1 MANTVMTAKN
11 TFAEGLIMDFAPD
24 NTQATCMTSALNATL
39 LTFNGNEMSLQNDMG
54 NGRVETARLPDGYIP
69 VGTCEF
75 GDIIYIVSYN
85 PLTDKAQIG
94 CFPSPERNIS
104 STEISEIGQMLK
116 YSDFQITDASSN
128 PTGALKN
135 TSVKKVLIENKKL
148 NPGDKYIIYTDS
160 DQFLLN
166 NKTFLSDFN
175 NKAEHDSEHKYVK
188 LHVVSVEDSGKITY
202 LDTTTKWYDIGADK
216 YYIND
221 TKINNGTNSQDL
233 DEYRDLVT
241 SNWSIFT
248 SKHSGK
254 LAILAE
260 LETIDTFSCS
270 YSVEYFEDTQYDTA
284 NIKYKNYKLYLVP
297 EYSTRSRSLP
307 YICLTKAF
315 FNNSNLKDNNGKE
328 LNIANNFVYFYGGND
343 SGYKATEIV
352 ANSNIVYEVTN
363 SNEVIEIGQ
372 VRIPYK
378 RKNSNGTWD
387 PISSTSFIYN
397 LEITPAMEY
406 GRLDHLAI
414 QLSIDFNKIGTGD
427 INITDWKYHNSGT
440 TSILSFGIDAY
451 PKPNYKIDSII
462 IQFYD
467 NQGIV
472 GEYKLE
478 DRVSYSGVFT
488 EYLGLDGEN
497 INSRFSRFDSL
508 TKQIIKHKG
517 NEIDSIPKGAD
528 PDDYYTDGKHLN
540 DAGILYSNF
549 LYAAKIIV
557 KQSHEKS
564 KASENDVI
572 KYRWFWTTSM
582 FNEYYYQIRDF
593 DILDFEL
600 ILNGDVLY
608 ESIPSNFVWKSKE
621 INNLGNDF
629 SEQEQTHYNTYSA
642 NVQYIGKDPKGPLQN
657 NINMYINAGL
667 QENYGCFNLFYG
679 KKRDSNG
686 NETDENYL
694 DDINLEVYLSTGKI
708 LYSLDDA
715 YQYQFSDK
723 ETNVTDSSFLKVQNV
738 IKTEGN
744 GTEGFKYLEGT
755 ALNTLD
761 IKNSANQGNTITD
774 DFNVTFGEGVKYITE
789 TTPREDDEGNKTYC
803 QVWTG
808 TLNDCYI
815 SSPNNKKSIPLSMV
829 ATLFNK
835 AYTQN
840 IYNSKVKVP
849 VYTPIINSIEDMT
862 QLGITYLNP
871 KETPQQVYFGFNQG
885 MYLCQH
891 GSLFGAGDFSID
903 SDTLYFTSA
912 LHDESTDGEYVSG
925 SNKMINTSNN
935 EEFINTVW
943 PRFGSILNQF
953 FPVYIGGY
961 GTTHYYCVQQG
972 DSSKN
977 LANVSSWQLN
987 NTSFYYD
994 SKSSAVNRARIT
1006 DGKYTFNTSKG
1017 AIEDARKDNV
1027 PVFLGMKYR
1036 DGFTLFNTAM
1046 MDTFTESPQNFKQRK
1061 YGLSR
1066 GKYANFAYQLFLIL
1080 SNTYH
1085 KEKRIEDQ
1093 EINIK
1098 NFVRNSDYDIQLQ
1111 KNIVIKL
1118 SPKEGIKHN
1127 ILLHGMDFNNY
1138 AEAIQQALFKP
1149 EEERVINTKNITL
1162 KFLDYAHNS
1171 QLQINVNNDPMSFLS
1186 ADTEAYILKNGVM
1199 QGTQNLGNQFYIWQ
1213 DGQLE
1218 VFQNKPLKFKV
1229 TEVLENIKYILNGV
1243 LTESDITLPD
1253 ALVTRRN
1260 IPNPEE
1266 QAYNYYLGEIKNYVW
1281 TTGQSISN
1289 HIYYSDTEAYDA
1301 LNECVEDMYRSLPD
1315 TYNAISED
1323 GNTIVFGKGYIINQ
1337 MHQQGII
1344 FRTTPVNDDY
1354 NYIDPMNYPF
1364 FYIVRIPTDHYN
1376 GVMEHWIVRCNDSAG
1391 STIDRWID
1399 SEYYE
1404 IDQYLGLNTWF
1415 KYNNKLELDTSMN
1428 HDTFGISDTDHTNRY
1443 CGFLEDVVLDK
1454 KCQVL

>member
-116 YSDFQITDASSN
+116 YSDFQITDANSN

-297 EYSTRSRSLP
+297 EYSTRSRNLP

-378 RKNSNGTWD
+378 RKNNNGTWD

-572 KYRWFWTTSM
+572 KYRWYWTTSM

-738 IKTEGN
+738 IKTEGD

-774 DFNVTFGEGVKYITE
+774 DFNVTFGEGVEYTTE

-815 SSPNNKKSIPLSMV
+815 SSPDNKKSIPLSMV

-840 IYNSKVKVP
+840 IYNGKVKVP

-871 KETPQQVYFGFNQG
+871 KDTPQQVYFGFNQG

-912 LHDESTDGEYVSG
+912 LHDESADGEYISG

-994 SKSSAVNRARIT
+994 SKSSTVNRARIT

-1017 AIEDARKDNV
+1017 AIEDARKDNI

-1046 MDTFTESPQNFKQRK
+1046 MDTFTESPQNFKQKK

-1138 AEAIQQALFKP
+1138 AEAIQQALFKSG
-1149 EEERVINTKNITL
+1149 EERVINTKNITL

-1186 ADTEAYILKNGVM
+1186 ADTEAYILRNGVM

-1454 KCQVL
+1454 KCQVV